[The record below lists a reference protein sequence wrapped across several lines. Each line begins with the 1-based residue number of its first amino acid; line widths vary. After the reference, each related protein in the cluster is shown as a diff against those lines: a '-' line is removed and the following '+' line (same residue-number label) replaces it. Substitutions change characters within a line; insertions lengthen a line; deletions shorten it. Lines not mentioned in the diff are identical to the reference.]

1 MKGGRNACSTV
12 SLICLN
18 YRKPA
23 LTKILRPLE
32 LIKAGFVE
40 SWGEGSVVS
49 PGRGALSFVRR
60 RRKENRRKQEETS
73 EGGLAAEY
81 SYIVINPLLVKGVAP
96 W

>member
-32 LIKAGFVE
+32 LIKAGFE
-40 SWGEGSVVS
+40 SWGGGGGVVS
-49 PGRGALSFVRR
+49 PGLAVLSFVRS

-81 SYIVINPLLVKGVAP
+81 SYIVINPL
-96 W
+96 

>member
-32 LIKAGFVE
+32 LIKAGFE
-40 SWGEGSVVS
+40 SWGGGDVVS
-49 PGRGALSFVRR
+49 PGLAALSFVRR

-81 SYIVINPLLVKGVAP
+81 SYIVINPL
-96 W
+96 

>member
-40 SWGEGSVVS
+40 SWG
-49 PGRGALSFVRR
+49 RGALLVH
-60 RRKENRRKQEETS
+60 
-73 EGGLAAEY
+73 AAAHCR
-81 SYIVINPLLVKGVAP
+81 S
-96 W
+96 

>member
-1 MKGGRNACSTV
+1 M
-12 SLICLN
+12 
-18 YRKPA
+18 
-23 LTKILRPLE
+23 
-32 LIKAGFVE
+32 
-40 SWGEGSVVS
+40 GEGSVVS